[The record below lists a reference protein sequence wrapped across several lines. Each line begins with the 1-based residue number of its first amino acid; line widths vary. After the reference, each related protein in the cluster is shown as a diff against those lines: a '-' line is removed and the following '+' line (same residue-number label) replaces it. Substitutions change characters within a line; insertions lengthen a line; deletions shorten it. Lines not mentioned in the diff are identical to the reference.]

1 MTNYSGL
8 QCLAAFIK
16 QRNDVDM
23 NIAKIIGRPALP
35 GHLGEFV
42 AARIFDVELLES
54 ASHKGI
60 DGHFIKGPLAGQ
72 SVNIK
77 YYPKNEGLLDI
88 TLNDP
93 PSFYLVL
100 AGPRSS
106 PSSSRGTTRPWV
118 MTSVF
123 LFNSSD
129 LVLKLKRRRVK
140 IGTATSVIRQ
150 FWNDAEIYPSQ
161 NNVVYQ
167 MNSAQRSMI
176 ELFA

>member
-1 MTNYSGL
+1 MTNYSEL
-8 QCLAAFIK
+8 QRLAAFVK
-16 QRNDVDM
+16 QRNDVDI

-42 AARIFDVELLES
+42 AAKIFDIDLLES

-60 DGHFIKGPLAGQ
+60 DGHFIRGPLVGQ
-72 SVNIK
+72 SVNVK

-88 TLNDP
+88 TLDNP
-93 PSFYLVL
+93 PIFYLVL

-106 PSSSRGTTRPWV
+106 PSSSRGTSRPWV

-123 LFNSSD
+123 LFNSSN
-129 LVLKLKRRRVK
+129 LVQKLKQRGVK

-150 FWNDAEIYPSQ
+150 IWNDAEIYPSH
-161 NNVVYQ
+161 NSVVYQ
-167 MNSAQRSMI
+167 MNSDQRSMI